1 MVQNLDVSYS
11 KDFVNWSNPVEIY
24 VSINNGTKSSTPFI
38 LFTDNNQQ
46 IVSFQTYEEPYD
58 FCYLGD
64 KYSTMKD
71 MISKHWISIEM
82 INNYKFYALFSN
94 NTFIICFYNSI
105 VICFIN
111 LL

>member
-24 VSINNGTKSSTPFI
+24 VSKNNGTKSSAPFI
-38 LFTDNNQQ
+38 LCTDNNQL
-46 IVSFQTYEEPYD
+46 IVSFQTDEDSYD
-58 FCYLGD
+58 FGYRGD

-71 MISKHWISIEM
+71 MISKHGISIEM
-82 INNYKFYALFSN
+82 INNYRFYALFSN